1 MPMNR
6 KKPASYS
13 AAASL
18 DLLRHVTSERRI
30 QNLLDIVA
38 AGTSFAIRDLAA
50 EFHLSPCYLQRLFK
64 QETGVR
70 LGEWLGEQRLQRAA
84 SLLAN
89 SYLSI
94 KEITHTVGYE
104 HTSSFNRAFERRFL
118 QAPAHYRRQ
127 VEREHDVEQ
136 SPRRANRLTRLGR
149 R

>member
-1 MPMNR
+1 MNR
-6 KKPASYS
+6 KTPASYS

-30 QNLLDIVA
+30 QDLLGMVEA
-38 AGTSFAIRDLAA
+38 EAVFAIRDLAV
-50 EFHLSPCYLQRLFK
+50 ELRLSPCYLQRLFK
-64 QETGVR
+64 KETGIR

-84 SLLAN
+84 HLLAN

-94 KEITHTVGYE
+94 KEITHAVGYE

-118 QAPAHYRRQ
+118 QAPAHYRKQ
-127 VEREHDVEQ
+127 VEPDYHAAL
-136 SPRRANRLTRLGR
+136 PLWRANLVPRIGR

>member
-1 MPMNR
+1 MNR
-6 KKPASYS
+6 KTPASYS

-30 QNLLDIVA
+30 QFLLGMVE
-38 AGTSFAIRDLAA
+38 AGTVFAIRDLAV
-50 EFHLSPCYLQRLFK
+50 ELRLSPCYLQRLFK
-64 QETGVR
+64 KETGVR

-84 SLLAN
+84 RLLAN

-94 KEITHTVGYE
+94 KEITHAVGYE

-118 QAPAHYRRQ
+118 QAPAHYRKQ
-127 VEREHDVEQ
+127 AEREHGVER
-136 SPRRANRLTRLGR
+136 PLWRAIRVNRVGR